1 MKSILINIF
10 ALLCV
15 AASLQSC
22 KDDLFI
28 DEPQPFPEGETTLE
42 ATISFRPF
50 EAGLTDSRSAGDA
63 LKFIND
69 LAVVVFDSEGNFIKC
84 QDITEST
91 LETVPGN
98 ENETKVAKKEFNL
111 TLPYGAYKIFAVGN
125 IPYFTATYG
134 DKIKSIA
141 DLQAIKLTWVAID
154 NKADGETER
163 TEKTKKNAQ
172 MFGYFTDG
180 NSLGNF
186 DSLPDQAPVI
196 RIDKSNM
203 TLHGFMRRAASK
215 LTIAYD
221 ASGLKNG
228 VTIFIHSV
236 QIKDIPQNCWLGK
249 NNAPGKDDVLIHE
262 GEMITYDNMSGTS
275 ETPTYTPDT
284 DRHGIYLS
292 NGPTVNSGGSVKHTE
307 FDNALYFYE
316 NNQGEGP
323 VKYQDKSGNN
333 SSVSYPESTNP
344 NHKYYKDA
352 MPYGTYVEVKGYY
365 VSDIPGNPGNG
376 LSASD
381 NDSKKVGH
389 GDIVYRFMLGKDIH
403 KDYNAER
410 NYHYKLTMRFRGYAN
425 DVDWHI
431 EYDEPDPGIYVK
443 SPQYI
448 SYLYDRTMTLNV
460 KVVGELVGPLQA
472 EIVRN
477 DWGPANDDANG
488 TPPTEDVF
496 YKGNVYEG
504 TDALKHP
511 GVQLGFLSLRKTK
524 NAVIGKGEPEYGK
537 TFLEDYWTTHSR
549 GTRDYQTKVGEH
561 PNDADG
567 DYSVV
572 KDIDGKNGSPTLTF
586 NIPLYT
592 RAKNMVTTSG
602 YTGNNVYVAYQRRAK
617 VRVYGTI
624 KLPGTETTKEFQDFV
639 DIRQVRRVVNPKGI
653 WRKGSSTEEFN
664 VHLLRLEG
672 DAATKFSDFKSDGP
686 WRAEIAAGD
695 WFSITPT
702 GNATQSNEETNK
714 IVRGGDQTSITF
726 KFQPNGALPG
736 GDKGEPRCG
745 VIRVYYHN
753 YTCVHLIFVRQGY
766 EPIALNNEA
775 PTFDADDP
783 NCQRHNQSDHRPSGI
798 PPKWLSFNV
807 YSMANATT
815 YYNTPSPSYDVK
827 YTSDPRDEGSYF
839 KWFQADAILARNNRT
854 GDKGSGFGYAV
865 QPGELS
871 ILHLEHKNSGTP
883 TQKEEIKNWSK
894 ISAQDMVATK
904 GWKNHVWMLS
914 DEKGTFK
921 RWIAS
926 KKDYECIQFDP
937 DQRPYM
943 QNGFGILYADGATE
957 TQDVV
962 EKANKY
968 YGDINDQ
975 TRGMRGC
982 FVYNNNDK
990 DQKYYGRN
998 IFFPIGAEGHGRRK
1012 AAYRTDPN
1020 GDRSTTSGELDEN
1033 NGMLRYSNRY
1043 ETYKGTELMYR
1054 PLFYDLYKRPGAV
1067 YWCGEVFNYKDGDGL
1082 NSAWDINYYT
1092 LNFDAFGPNALQR
1105 IIDSDACLIR
1115 AVEY

>member
-15 AASLQSC
+15 AVSLQSC

-28 DEPQPFPEGETTLE
+28 DEPQPFPDGETTLE

-50 EAGLTDSRSAGDA
+50 DVGLTDSRSAGDA

-91 LETVPGN
+91 SETVPGN
-98 ENETKVAKKEFNL
+98 ENETKVAKKKFNL
-111 TLPYGAYKIFAVGN
+111 TLPFGAYKIFAVGN
-125 IPYFTATYG
+125 IPDFTATYG
-134 DKIKSIA
+134 DKIESIA

-154 NKADGETER
+154 NKTDNEAQKTA
-163 TEKTKKNAQ
+163 KTKQNAQ

-186 DSLPDQAPVI
+186 DSLPDQAPVV
-196 RIDKSNM
+196 RINKPNM

-236 QIKDIPQNCWLGK
+236 QIKDIPTECFLGQNNEAK
-249 NNAPGKDDVLIHE
+249 SKEKLIEE
-262 GEMITYDNMSGTS
+262 GEMITYADMSGTS
-275 ETPTYTPDT
+275 DPTYTPDT

-292 NGPTVNSGGSVKHTE
+292 NGPTVNRGGSIGHTE
-307 FDNALYFYE
+307 YDDALYFYE
-316 NNQGEGP
+316 NRQWEGP

-333 SSVSYPESTNP
+333 SEVSYPGSTNP
-344 NHKYYKDA
+344 DHKYYKDA
-352 MPYGTYVEVKGYY
+352 KPYGTYVEVKGYY

-376 LSASD
+376 LTESD

-389 GDIVYRFMLGKDIH
+389 GPIIYRFMLGKDIH
-403 KDYNAER
+403 TNYDVER

-448 SYLYDRTMTLNV
+448 SYLYDRTMNLNV
-460 KVVGELVGPLQA
+460 KVVGELVGDLHA

-477 DWGPANDDANG
+477 DWGPANDDADG
-488 TPPTEDVF
+488 TRPDEDV
-496 YKGNVYEG
+496 YYNGNV
-504 TDALKHP
+504 P
-511 GVQLGFLSLRKTK
+511 GGVEVGFLSLRKTK
-524 NAVIGKGEPEYGK
+524 DAVIS
-537 TFLEDYWTTHSR
+537 EDDPKSTDFGAAYLKKYWTDHQRGSR
-549 GTRDYQTKVGEH
+549 EYTATAGEYKDDL
-561 PNDADG
+561 NG

-572 KDIDGKNGSPTLTF
+572 QDIDGKNGSPALTF

-592 RAKNMVTTSG
+592 RAKNIVTRSG
-602 YTGNNVYVAYQRRAK
+602 YTGNNVYVAYQRRAR
-617 VRVYGTI
+617 VRIYGDI
-624 KLPGTETTKEFQDFV
+624 KDPKDGTVKTFEDYV
-639 DIRQVRRVVNPKGI
+639 DIRQVRRIVNPKGI
-653 WRKGSSTEEFN
+653 WRKGSSEEHFN

-672 DAATKFSDFKSDGP
+672 DDATTFSDFKSDGP

-695 WFSITPT
+695 WFSITET
-702 GNATQSNEETNK
+702 GEATQSDAEKNK
-714 IVRGGDQTSITF
+714 VVRGGDQTSITF
-726 KFQPNGALPG
+726 QFKPNGTIA
-736 GDKGEPRCG
+736 DDAEPRCG

-766 EPIALNNEA
+766 APIALNDIV
-775 PTFDADDP
+775 PKFDESDNP
-783 NCQRHNQSDHRPSGI
+783 NNLRESDEQKRKNI
-798 PPKWLSFNV
+798 TTPPKWLSFNV
-807 YSMANATT
+807 YSMSNPTT
-815 YYNTPSPSYDVK
+815 LYPTPSPSYNVK

-839 KWFQADAILARNNRT
+839 KWFQADAILASNNRT
-854 GDKGSGFGYAV
+854 YGFEKA
-865 QPGELS
+865 
-871 ILHLEHKNSGTP
+871 P
-883 TQKEEIKNWSK
+883 TQLNVLHVDQQTGSETTTSKKWTDIKAINGADKDLHGNNITWPK
-894 ISAQDMVATK
+894 K
-904 GWKNHVWMLS
+904 VWMLLEPGGS
-914 DEKGTFK
+914 VGK

-926 KKDYECIQFDP
+926 RKDYETIQFDP
-937 DQRPYM
+937 KKRPWM

-957 TQDVV
+957 TQENV
-962 EKANKY
+962 EIAYQY
-968 YGDINDQ
+968 YGDINDK

-982 FVYNNNDK
+982 FVYNNNADK
-990 DQKYYGRN
+990 PTYYGRN
-998 IFFPIGAEGHGRRK
+998 IFFPIGAEGYGRRK
-1012 AAYRTDPN
+1012 AASRN
-1020 GDRSTTSGELDEN
+1020 EAISGEPILGD
-1033 NGMLRYSNRY
+1033 GVLRYSNRY
-1043 ETYKGTELMYR
+1043 EPYTTSNEIIYR

-1067 YWCGEVFNYKDGDGL
+1067 YWCGEWYNG

-1092 LNFDAFGPNALQR
+1092 LNFDAFETNALPD
-1105 IIDSDACLIR
+1105 IDTSDACLIR